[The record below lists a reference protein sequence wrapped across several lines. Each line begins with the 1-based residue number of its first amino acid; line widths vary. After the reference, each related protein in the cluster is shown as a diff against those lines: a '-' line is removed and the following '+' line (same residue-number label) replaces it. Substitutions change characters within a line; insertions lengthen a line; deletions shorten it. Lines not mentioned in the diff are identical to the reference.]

1 MGPSYVLFLYQKLK
15 ASWTT
20 LLKNVSSIK
29 QLFTWSIVS
38 DSVYKI
44 KMLNAP

>member
-1 MGPSYVLFLYQKLK
+1 MLNGSVLCTVFIPEVKGVLNNFIK
-15 ASWTT
+15 
-20 LLKNVSSIK
+20 K

-38 DSVYKI
+38 ESVYKI